1 MNTSFQV
8 FKTSTGSKLRTLL
21 KDGGYFFAGKDAAKS
36 LGYTNSR
43 KAIRDHVDPED
54 QLEERIVTPKG
65 ARSLVFISEPGLY
78 SLILSS
84 KLPEA
89 KAFKRWVT
97 AEVLPALR
105 STGSYS
111 VAPTPTAIS
120 SYNWAE
126 KNGYYYIYTV
136 DSAHK
141 LTWRAKFVYATE
153 AAQYCELMNAS
164 HNTPN
169 SLTV

>member
-1 MNTSFQV
+1 MKTSFQV

-54 QLEERIVTPKG
+54 QIEERIVTPKG
-65 ARSLVFISEPGLY
+65 ARSLIFISEPGLY

-111 VAPTPTAIS
+111 IAAPS

-136 DSAHK
+136 DSTHK
-141 LTWRAKFVYATE
+141 LTWRAKFVDAIE
-153 AAQYCELMNAS
+153 AANYCEFMNAR
-164 HNTPN
+164 HITPN